1 MERLYSGRSLSFST
15 LGNNLEALSGGKEAR
30 TLSFPSAEIES
41 YRSRFYYLI
50 RDIRKW
56 QEGEYALILF
66 SPGRTR
72 ASRLA
77 QELRDYGIRGV
88 WMALFHSVSAF
99 CNAGFDLLGTSAAPF
114 VSISSYVGNPVVNL
128 TIMLLIILGGLGF
141 LTWNDIYTWRFR
153 IHRYRLQSKI
163 ILTATAFLILL
174 REGVEAI
181 LVLVGIIAYLG
192 RAGHEKEI
200 SIVYNWAIAGII
212 ASFIS
217 AYLFVSVLDNT
228 TTTGSGREII
238 EGCTALFAVLVLLGT
253 SAWMGGKSNAKAW
266 KSYIDSQVKLTLST
280 GKSRALGFAV
290 FLAVYR
296 EGAEVILFY
305 QALFNNAFGD
315 IDMIWAGFVAACV
328 ALALL
333 FFLLQRG
340 ALRIPIGPFFKVTS
354 AFMFV
359 LAVTF
364 LGGGLKELQ
373 EADVISTSVIE
384 SIPVPSIDL
393 LGLYP
398 TYETVVPQILLIL
411 AAVAA
416 VSYRKRS
423 AAAEA

>member
-1 MERLYSGRSLSFST
+1 MRRLFVFITVLFLLLPAVPADAAQTWQQIHDRIGVQMDQVYEIYKT
-15 LGNNLEALSGGKEAR
+15 GN
-30 TLSFPSAEIES
+30 AEGAK
-41 YRSRFYYLI
+41 
-50 RDIRKW
+50 D
-56 QEGEYALILF
+56 A
-66 SPGRTR
+66 
-72 ASRLA
+72 
-77 QELRDYGIRGV
+77 V
-88 WMALFHSVSAF
+88 
-99 CNAGFDLLGTSAAPF
+99 
-114 VSISSYVGNPVVNL
+114 
-128 TIMLLIILGGLGF
+128 
-141 LTWNDIYTWRFR
+141 NDIYYGIYEKDGLESAVRSGISSKSANLTEYQFYTLKKAIRAGAPQAEVEAEGAKLLDMIQAEVTTLETKGVESGGWAMF
-153 IHRYRLQSKI
+153 LQ
-163 ILTATAFLILL
+163 AFLILL
-174 REGVEAI
+174 REGIEAI
-181 LVLVGIIAYLG
+181 LVLVGIIAYLS

-212 ASFIS
+212 GSFIS

-266 KSYIDSQVKLTLST
+266 KSYIDKQVKLTLST

-305 QALFNNAFGD
+305 QALFNNAIGD
-315 IDMIWAGFVAACV
+315 VDMIWGGFVAACA

-333 FFLLQRG
+333 FFLMQRG

-398 TYETVVPQILLIL
+398 TYETIVPQILLIL
-411 AAVAA
+411 AAAA
-416 VSYRKRS
+416 MVSYRKHS
-423 AAAEA
+423 ASAEA

>member
-1 MERLYSGRSLSFST
+1 MKKVLVFLAT
-15 LGNNLEALSGGKEAR
+15 LLLFLPAIPADAAQTWQQIHDRIGVQMDQVYEIYKTGN
-30 TLSFPSAEIES
+30 AEGAK
-41 YRSRFYYLI
+41 
-50 RDIRKW
+50 D
-56 QEGEYALILF
+56 A
-66 SPGRTR
+66 
-72 ASRLA
+72 
-77 QELRDYGIRGV
+77 V
-88 WMALFHSVSAF
+88 
-99 CNAGFDLLGTSAAPF
+99 
-114 VSISSYVGNPVVNL
+114 
-128 TIMLLIILGGLGF
+128 
-141 LTWNDIYTWRFR
+141 NDIYYGIYEKDGLESAVRSGISAKSANLTEYQFYTLKKAIRAGAPQSEIEAEGAKLLSMIQDEVTTLETKGVESGGWGMF
-153 IHRYRLQSKI
+153 LQ
-163 ILTATAFLILL
+163 AFLILL

-192 RAGHEKEI
+192 RAGHDKEI

-305 QALFNNAFGD
+305 QALFNNAIGD
-315 IDMIWAGFVAACV
+315 VDMIWGGFVAACA

-333 FFLLQRG
+333 FFLMQRG

-354 AFMFV
+354 AFMFA

-373 EADVISTSVIE
+373 EADVIPTSVIE

-393 LGLYP
+393 LGIYP

-423 AAAEA
+423 AAAE

>member
-1 MERLYSGRSLSFST
+1 MRRLFVFITVLFLLLPAVPADAAQTWQQIHDRIGVQMDQVYEIYKT
-15 LGNNLEALSGGKEAR
+15 GN
-30 TLSFPSAEIES
+30 AEGAK
-41 YRSRFYYLI
+41 
-50 RDIRKW
+50 D
-56 QEGEYALILF
+56 A
-66 SPGRTR
+66 
-72 ASRLA
+72 
-77 QELRDYGIRGV
+77 V
-88 WMALFHSVSAF
+88 
-99 CNAGFDLLGTSAAPF
+99 
-114 VSISSYVGNPVVNL
+114 
-128 TIMLLIILGGLGF
+128 
-141 LTWNDIYTWRFR
+141 NDIYYGIYEKDGLESAVRSGISSKSANLTEYQFYTLKKAIRAGAPQAEVEAEGAKLLDMIQAEVTTLETKGVESGGWAMF
-153 IHRYRLQSKI
+153 LQ
-163 ILTATAFLILL
+163 AFLILL
-174 REGVEAI
+174 REGIEAI

-192 RAGHEKEI
+192 RAGHEKEL
-200 SIVYNWAIAGII
+200 STVYNWAIAGII
-212 ASFIS
+212 MSFVT
-217 AYLFVSVLDNT
+217 AYLFVEVLDNT

-266 KSYIDSQVKLTLST
+266 KSYIDKQVKLTLST
-280 GKSRALGFAV
+280 GKSRALGAAV

-305 QALFNNAFGD
+305 QALFNNAVGD
-315 IDMIWAGFVAACV
+315 VDMIWAGFVAACV

-423 AAAEA
+423 AVAES